1 MAYHVTFSKSIVET
15 LKKGVKYVR
24 SCQEKHQNDFIDFIN
39 FEHISH
45 LFLVLL
51 LLTFNK

>member
-39 FEHISH
+39 FENFSSASIVD
-45 LFLVLL
+45 F
-51 LLTFNK
+51 